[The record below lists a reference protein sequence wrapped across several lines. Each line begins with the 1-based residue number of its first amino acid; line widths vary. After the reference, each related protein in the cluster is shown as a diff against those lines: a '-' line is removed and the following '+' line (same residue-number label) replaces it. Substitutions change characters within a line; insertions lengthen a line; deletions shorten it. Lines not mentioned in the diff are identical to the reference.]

1 MEIPFRAL
9 GLDACSTL
17 ARSLAPNAC
26 SFLPITHMLPMGR
39 SPLPRLL
46 HAIAASAFLL
56 VTPFIAPLLFIPL
69 RILLALSFLFGS
81 RRSASRRRFRS
92 VTIAGVS
99 VTSVTSVNITD
110 IQGAVA
116 LFTMAFSWLTLL
128 LIVVLFIVLSPG
140 LLLQIPGDNQP
151 IEFRNWRTSLASVL
165 VHAVVFF
172 ILLLLIDEYYFS
184 SAAGGGGG
192 GKHD

>member
-1 MEIPFRAL
+1 MEL
-9 GLDACSTL
+9 
-17 ARSLAPNAC
+17 
-26 SFLPITHMLPMGR
+26 
-39 SPLPRLL
+39 
-46 HAIAASAFLL
+46 
-56 VTPFIAPLLFIPL
+56 
-69 RILLALSFLFGS
+69 
-81 RRSASRRRFRS
+81 
-92 VTIAGVS
+92 
-99 VTSVTSVNITD
+99 
-110 IQGAVA
+110 
-116 LFTMAFSWLTLL
+116 SWLTLL

-140 LLLQIPGDNQP
+140 LLLQIPGDTQP